1 MSITELSLDD
11 QSAPQEEEPV
21 HKINITELSLDDQSA
36 PQEEE
41 PVHKINITE
50 LSLDNQPAPQE
61 EEPVHKINITELSL
75 DNQPAMQEGY
85 VPEEPVAE
93 EPVAEE
99 SVAEESV
106 AEEPVAEEPE
116 TEESVIE
123 EPVIE
128 EEISPLVMNTWFHSL
143 DEAIDHPK
151 AVVKL
156 DIIHQESVDRLD
168 VLSEFPYLEELHFI
182 KVNID
187 NFKGLIPAPKLC
199 HIKFESC
206 EVNGWMGLL
215 DLSGLKKVGCYPGV
229 PPEKVKQLLE
239 ESGVEIYLFTPTR
252 INNSEASGVPE
263 SAPKTQ
269 VIYEE
274 AMAS

>member
-1 MSITELSLDD
+1 MLSITELSLDD
-11 QSAPQEEEPV
+11 QPAPQKQKTTQ
-21 HKINITELSLDDQSA
+21 KISVSS
-36 PQEEE
+36 
-41 PVHKINITE
+41 
-50 LSLDNQPAPQE
+50 LSLDNQPVTQ
-61 EEPVHKINITELSL
+61 
-75 DNQPAMQEGY
+75 
-85 VPEEPVAE
+85 AE

-99 SVAEESV
+99 AVVEEAVVEEVVVEEAVVEEAVVEEAVVEEAVVEEVVVEEVVAEEAVVEEVVVEEVV
-106 AEEPVAEEPE
+106 AAEPA
-116 TEESVIE
+116 
-123 EPVIE
+123 IE

-143 DEAIDHPK
+143 DEAVDHPK
-151 AVVKL
+151 AVVTL
-156 DIIHQESVDRLD
+156 DIVHQESVDRLG

-187 NFKGLIPAPKLC
+187 NFKELIPVSKLC

-206 EVNGWMGLL
+206 EVNGWVGLL
-215 DLSGLKKVGCYPGV
+215 DLPGLKKVGCYPGV

-252 INNSEASGVPE
+252 INNSEASGAPE

-274 AMAS
+274 AIAS